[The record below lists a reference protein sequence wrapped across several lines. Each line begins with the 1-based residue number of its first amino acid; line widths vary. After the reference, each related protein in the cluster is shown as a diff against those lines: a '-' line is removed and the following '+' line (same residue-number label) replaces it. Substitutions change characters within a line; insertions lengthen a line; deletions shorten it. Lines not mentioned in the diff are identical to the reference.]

1 MEDSSYN
8 KKFNGLLVKAFCYI
22 ESCLELFKKFQT
34 FELEHLRLYQ
44 KLDKEIYEIMNL
56 DVHKYFKLHRMKNLV
71 Q

>member
-8 KKFNGLLVKAFCYI
+8 KKCNGLLIKALDYI
-22 ESCLELFKKFQT
+22 EACLEFLKIFQT
-34 FELEHLRLYQ
+34 FEWEHLRLYQ

-71 Q
+71 E